1 MTSAG
6 PAGTPPGMTMNSQN
20 MSTSTANGMTGMT
33 PATSQSLLTKGL
45 AKSVT
50 RADLA
55 NAPDV
60 DLSKFSDTD
69 LGKELIAWINTEYQK
84 MKSARVA
91 KQREWYINLSMY
103 YGEQYYQ
110 VLSSAY
116 GQNALGVP
124 PAPKYRVR
132 STTNKI
138 KPMIRTEISRLTSQ
152 KPSAS
157 VVPATGSDEDMAA
170 AQAGEA
176 VWEYLSNFNKFTT
189 NLSIRHAFWLTTCGT
204 GFWKSWWDTEKV
216 DTRAKTPE
224 GEPVKGNV
232 CNGVVTPFN
241 IFVPDHMIPDI
252 EDEPYVFEVYTKPV
266 SWVKQRYPE
275 VFKDK
280 DPQPD
285 AVSSSEIFEP
295 RYFQVSQGAKNAA
308 PDACLFVE
316 AWIKPGYNKNF
327 PQGGLVTLC
336 AGKIVQYQAI
346 FPYAHQ
352 EFPYAKTIHI
362 ETGTFYGE
370 SVIKDAKHLQREYNR
385 VRSQIIESR
394 NRMGRPQLLIAR
406 GSLDPRKLTSEP
418 GQAIVYNQGFAAPT
432 PIPVSPLPA
441 YVTDDQDRII
451 SDLEDISGQHQASRG
466 MSPGGGVV
474 AATAIN
480 YLQEKDD
487 SLMYGTY
494 ASWEAAVEKVAR
506 QTLSLVADYV
516 DTPRIIS
523 IVGADGSFDTYN
535 FKGASIANA
544 LDIRI
549 EGGSSLPQSKAA
561 KQQLL
566 MDMAKNGFISPQEML
581 DMLDIGGVQKLA
593 ERLRIDQKQAQR
605 ENLKMKSLDPMLV
618 DMHAQSMMQQVQEG
632 SDQQQD
638 PQGNWNFNQDP
649 STWPPLIQVN
659 DWDNHMVHIKIHNDY
674 RKGQEFELLP
684 QGIKDQIAAHVR
696 IHVQAL
702 TMQSQPPNMMGG
714 QGQGTT
720 PGQMSAPGMGA
731 ILSGQLQQ
739 PQPGQ
744 STPGQPPQDPTQT
757 GDPSQAPQP
766 PSGGP
771 Q

>member
-1 MTSAG
+1 
-6 PAGTPPGMTMNSQN
+6 
-20 MSTSTANGMTGMT
+20 MTGMT
-33 PATSQSLLTKGL
+33 PNLSQSLLQKGL
-45 AKSVT
+45 AKSE
-50 RADLA
+50 LA
-55 NAPDV
+55 MDAQNAPEV
-60 DLSKFSDTD
+60 DLSTFSDSD
-69 LGKELIAWINTEYQK
+69 LGKEIIAWMDSAYSK

-91 KQREWYINLSMY
+91 KQREWYLNLSMY

-110 VLSSAY
+110 VMTSAY
-116 GQNALGVP
+116 GSSALGVP

-138 KPMIRTEISRLTSQ
+138 RPMIRTEISRLTSQ

-157 VVPATGSDEDMAA
+157 VIPATGTDEDMAA

-176 VWEYLSNFNKFTT
+176 IWEYLSNQNKFTT
-189 NLSIRHAFWLTTCGT
+189 TLSVRHAFWLTTCGT
-204 GFWKSWWDTEKV
+204 GFWKTWWDNDKV
-216 DTRAKTPE
+216 DPHTTSTEEE
-224 GEPVKGNV
+224 GPVQGNV
-232 CNGVVTPFN
+232 CNGVVSPFN
-241 IFVPDHMIPDI
+241 IFVPDHMVPDI
-252 EDEPYVFEVYTKPV
+252 EDQPYVFEVYTKPV
-266 SWVKQRYPE
+266 EWVKQRYPQ
-275 VFKDK
+275 VFGKGK
-280 DPQPD
+280 EPFPNVT
-285 AVSSSEIFEP
+285 ASSEIFEP
-295 RYFQVSQGAKNAA
+295 KYFQVSQGAKDAA
-308 PDACLFVE
+308 PDACLFIE

-336 AGKIVQYQAI
+336 AGKVVQYQSTY
-346 FPYAHQ
+346 PYKHG
-352 EFPYAKTIHI
+352 EYPYAKTIHI

-432 PIPVSPLPA
+432 PIPLSPLPA

-487 SLMYGTY
+487 SLMYATY

-506 QTLSLVADYV
+506 QTLALVADYV
-516 DTPRIIS
+516 DTPRIIR
-523 IVGADGSFDTYN
+523 IVGADGSFDTFN
-535 FKGASIANA
+535 FKGANIVNA

-581 DMLDIGGVQKLA
+581 DMLDIGGVQKLT
-593 ERLRIDQKQAQR
+593 ERLRVDQKQAQR
-605 ENLKMKSLDPMLV
+605 ENLKIKSLNPMLV
-618 DMHAQSMMQQVQEG
+618 QMHADSMMQQVQEG
-632 SDQQQD
+632 SDQQQAPD
-638 PQGNWNFNQDP
+638 GTWNFNDDP
-649 STWPPLIQVN
+649 STWPPLIPVN
-659 DWDNHMVHIKIHNDY
+659 DWDNHMVHIKVHNDY

-684 QGIKDQIAAHVR
+684 QGIKDQFAAHVS

-702 TMQSQPPNMMGG
+702 TMQSQPPTMNGASTG
-714 QGQGTT
+714 AI

-744 STPGQPPQDPTQT
+744 EAPGQPPQDP
-757 GDPSQAPQP
+757 SQP
-766 PSGGP
+766 PGPEQQQGPPQAGGP